1 MKLGSHEGELIIVIV
16 MIGSSCTGSSG
27 SVGRL
32 ADSPFPVASLCFP
45 VQQKR
50 Y

>member
-1 MKLGSHEGELIIVIV
+1 MKLGSHEGELIIVT
-16 MIGSSCTGSSG
+16 GSSCTGSSG

-32 ADSPFPVASLCFP
+32 ADSPFPVASLSFP

>member
-1 MKLGSHEGELIIVIV
+1 MKLGSHEGELIIVTV
-16 MIGSSCTGSSG
+16 TGSSCTGSSG